1 MTRIKAWLLL
11 IVSTT
16 QWIGGHV
23 CFEVAHWVEVEQVM
37 SEREQAVSEGIYETT
52 GIEASVNILPEGQR
66 TRLGA
71 DYANYFAFSK
81 SDSTG
86 TVYYTIDYAPRTV
99 TWEQVATHLPDEQ
112 QDDAPKT
119 ALLKMLFSEFS
130 FENNAFLEFETSEL
144 ATLNFYL
151 TPPAGRLAASPN
163 SPPPDFS

>member
-1 MTRIKAWLLL
+1 MNRFKAWLLL

-23 CFEVAHWVEVEQVM
+23 CYEVAHWVEVEQVM
-37 SEREQAVSEGIYETT
+37 SEPEREVSDKIYETT

-66 TRLGA
+66 TRMGA

-86 TVYYTIDYAPRTV
+86 TIYYTIDYAPRTV
-99 TWEQVATHLPDEQ
+99 TWEQVATHLPDER
-112 QDDAPKT
+112 QDDAPKS

-144 ATLNFYL
+144 AIPNFHL
-151 TPPAGRLAASPN
+151 SIPAGRMAASPN
-163 SPPPDFS
+163 APPPDFS